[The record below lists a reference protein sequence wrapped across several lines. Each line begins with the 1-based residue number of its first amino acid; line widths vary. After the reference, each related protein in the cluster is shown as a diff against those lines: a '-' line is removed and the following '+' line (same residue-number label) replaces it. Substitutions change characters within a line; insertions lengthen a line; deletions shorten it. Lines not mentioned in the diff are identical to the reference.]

1 MSRRI
6 LLIVAALSIALPSGA
21 LAQDAEQRPLSEML
35 GDLYVDVAFKNA
47 SAFASV
53 FGLPPHVVFDDFVSG
68 RQFDVTAALNKQIAA
83 QVTSFPL
90 GSSAAGFTW
99 TFVPDSGTFQR
110 SSDSFGPTFVE
121 RALTVG
127 RNRFNLGVNFQ
138 RASFDQIEG
147 RNLGDNEIRVYTGV
161 RSVGVFFED
170 SLNLKLTT
178 DTVGIF
184 ANYGVTDHFDL
195 GVAVPI
201 VHVKMD
207 ATLTTR
213 VGSSSGGVPATA
225 QSFLTERSGSSSGIG
240 NIIGRAKYN
249 FLQKPLGGLAAGVDF
264 RFPTGNELEL
274 TGLAGYQSK
283 FYVAASGSRTR
294 ITPHANFGYTFSGES
309 AAASSGETFV
319 FAPPDEWNFAGG
331 VDIAATPRLT
341 VVGDLVGRTLRNSF
355 RLEPTASEFGPAFT
369 EFSLNEYNLRQTMG
383 TLGFKFNPR
392 STALVSAS
400 VLFPINHQG
409 LTDNLTYIVG
419 IDWAF

>member
-6 LLIVAALSIALPSGA
+6 LLIVAALSIVLPSRA
-21 LAQDAEQRPLSEML
+21 LAQESEQPLSEMIAN
-35 GDLYVDVAFKNA
+35 LYYDVAFDNA
-47 SAFASV
+47 TAFASL
-53 FGLPPHVVFDDFVSG
+53 FGLQPHVFFDDFVSG

-127 RNRFNLGVNFQ
+127 RNRFNLGVNYQ
-138 RASFDQIEG
+138 RATFDQIEG
-147 RNLGDNEIRVYTGV
+147 RSLGDDEIRVYTGL
-161 RSVGVFFED
+161 RSLGVFFED

-178 DTVGIF
+178 ETVGIF
-184 ANYGVTDHFDL
+184 ANYGVTDRLDL

-201 VHVKMD
+201 VRVNMD

-213 VGSSSGGVPATA
+213 VGTASAGVPATA
-225 QSFLTERSGSSSGIG
+225 QSFPTERSGSSSGIG
-240 NIIGRAKYN
+240 DIVGRAKYN
-249 FLQKPLGGLAAGVDF
+249 FLQKPQGGLAAGVDF
-264 RFPTGNELEL
+264 RFPTGDELEL

-283 FYVAASGSRTR
+283 FYLAASGSRSR
-294 ITPHANFGYTFSGES
+294 VTPHANFGYTLSGES
-309 AAASSGETFV
+309 DAASSGENFV

-331 VDIAATPRLT
+331 VDVAATPRLT

-409 LTDNLTYIVG
+409 LTDNLTWIVG

>member
-1 MSRRI
+1 MCRRI
-6 LLIVAALSIALPSGA
+6 LLIAAVVSIVLPSRA
-21 LAQDAEQRPLSEML
+21 LAQDSGQPLSEML
-35 GDLYVDVAFKNA
+35 GDLYYDVAFKNA

-68 RQFDVTAALNKQIAA
+68 KQFDVTAALNKQIAA

-138 RASFDQIEG
+138 RATFDQIEG

-161 RSVGVFFED
+161 KSVGVFFED

-184 ANYGVTDHFDL
+184 ANYGVTDHLDL

-201 VHVKMD
+201 VHVNMD

-225 QSFLTERSGSSSGIG
+225 QSFLNQRYGSSSGIG
-240 NIIGRAKYN
+240 DIIGRAKYN

-264 RFPTGNELEL
+264 RFPTGNELE
-274 TGLAGYQSK
+274 
-283 FYVAASGSRTR
+283 
-294 ITPHANFGYTFSGES
+294 P
-309 AAASSGETFV
+309 
-319 FAPPDEWNFAGG
+319 
-331 VDIAATPRLT
+331 
-341 VVGDLVGRTLRNSF
+341 
-355 RLEPTASEFGPAFT
+355 
-369 EFSLNEYNLRQTMG
+369 
-383 TLGFKFNPR
+383 
-392 STALVSAS
+392 
-400 VLFPINHQG
+400 
-409 LTDNLTYIVG
+409 
-419 IDWAF
+419 